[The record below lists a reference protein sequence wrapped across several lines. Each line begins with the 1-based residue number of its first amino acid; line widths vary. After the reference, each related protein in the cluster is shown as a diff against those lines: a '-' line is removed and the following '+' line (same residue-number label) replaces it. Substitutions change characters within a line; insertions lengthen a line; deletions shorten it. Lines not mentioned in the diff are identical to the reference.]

1 MKFAIVVCATHNW
14 LAPAAVT
21 LLSCAKHGAAEYAD
35 LLIVTP
41 EPRPALQDQLDLFNS
56 KHDTTI
62 KLIAADVGQL
72 AEADAGRFSIG
83 SLLRLRL
90 AQHISPHY
98 ERVLY
103 LDSDILACAPCNDIF
118 DFDMSGYSLAAA
130 EDIVLLQWVDKNAH
144 NHRETIGMAQDI
156 PYFQA
161 GVLLF
166 DWQNP
171 MGREILSNA
180 YDKMLSGHKFPL
192 ADQDPL
198 NLASIGKWKRLPSKF
213 NVDKRTD
220 DLLGIKPVFRHFTGS
235 IKPWTC
241 WRVGFHKYR
250 KFYKESLAETDW
262 QHFANQ
268 PQKRLRQSFS
278 LKFIQRRLAFNTR
291 SKLGK
296 YLNLVL

>member
-1 MKFAIVVCATHNW
+1 MKYAIVVCATHNW

-21 LLSCAKHGAAEYAD
+21 LLSCAKHGAAKYAD

-41 EPRPALQDQLDLFNS
+41 APGPNQQDQLDLFNS
-56 KHDTTI
+56 KHGTTI
-62 KLIAADVGQL
+62 RLIAADVGKL

-90 AQHISPHY
+90 AHHISSHY

-103 LDSDILACAPCNDIF
+103 LDSDILACAPCKDIF
-118 DFDMSGYSLAAA
+118 DFDMGGRSLAAA
-130 EDIVLLQWVDKNAH
+130 EDIVLLQWVDKNATA
-144 NHRETIGMAQDI
+144 HRKTIGMPQDI

-161 GVLLF
+161 GVLLL

-171 MGREILSNA
+171 ECKEILITA
-180 YDKMLSGHKFPL
+180 YDKMLSGRNFPL

-198 NLASIGKWKRLPSKF
+198 NLAAIGKWKRLPPKF

-220 DLLGIKPVFRHFTGS
+220 DFLGTRPIFRHFTGS

-241 WRVGFHKYR
+241 WRVGFHRYR
-250 KFYKESLAETDW
+250 KFYRTSLVGTDW
-262 QHFANQ
+262 EAFAHQ
-268 PQKRLRQSFS
+268 SQKSMRQSLS
-278 LKFIQRRLAFNTR
+278 LKFIRRRLMFKTVRNL
-291 SKLGK
+291 KK
-296 YLNLVL
+296 YLLL

>member
-1 MKFAIVVCATHNW
+1 MKFAIVVCATQNW

-21 LLSCAKHGAAEYAD
+21 LLSCAKHGAEEYAD

-41 EPRPALQDQLDLFNS
+41 APGPKQHAELDKFNA
-56 KHDTTI
+56 KHGTSI
-62 KLIAADVGQL
+62 KLLTASEGNL
-72 AEADAGRFSIG
+72 AKADAGRFSIG

-90 AQHISPHY
+90 VQHLPTNY

-103 LDSDILACAPCNDIF
+103 LDSDILACAPCKELFEI
-118 DFDMSGYSLAAA
+118 DFGGHCIAAT
-130 EDIVLLQWVDKNAH
+130 EDIVLLQWVDKNAFA
-144 NHRETIGMAQDI
+144 HREIIGFAQNI

-171 MGREILSNA
+171 TCREILLNA
-180 YDKMLSGHKFPL
+180 EEKMTSGQNFPL

-198 NLASIGKWKRLPSKF
+198 NLAAVGRWKRLQPKF

-220 DLLGIKPVFRHFTGS
+220 DFLGVKPIFRHFTGS

-241 WRVGFHKYR
+241 WRPGFHKYR
-250 KFYKESLAETDW
+250 KFYKEQLADTDW
-262 QHFANQ
+262 EDFANQ
-268 PQKRLRQSFS
+268 KQKNLKQSISF
-278 LKFIQRRLAFNTR
+278 KFIGRRLALATKI
-291 SKLGK
+291 KLRRH
-296 YLNLVL
+296 LNLSA